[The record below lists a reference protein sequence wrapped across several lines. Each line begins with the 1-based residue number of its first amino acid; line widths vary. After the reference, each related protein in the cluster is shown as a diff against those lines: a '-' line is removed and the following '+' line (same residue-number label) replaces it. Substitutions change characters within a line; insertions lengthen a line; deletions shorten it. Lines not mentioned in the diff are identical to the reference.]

1 MKVLSDSGSGSSS
14 GIMAALDE
22 VKRRHLA
29 TPGSKSVVSMSLGG
43 TCSGSCSNDPMVL
56 KVQELAEV
64 GIISSLAAGNS
75 NADSILHTPAAA
87 PDAVTV
93 GSTTSSDGKSSF
105 SNHGSLIDV
114 QAPGSS
120 ITSVC
125 SRSRSGC
132 ADGQSYWTISGTSM
146 ACPHV
151 TGVIAQNLEK
161 GTHVAMVDLDAVN
174 QVRASMICDSVKNK
188 ISGVPSGTTG
198 DLLQVP
204 TDDGKWACES
214 MGSVDPT
221 IMPTGPSHAP
231 TIAPTSSPTEES
243 QFPEAFKAYTATNT
257 ASATQNTVN
266 EDIYVCPGYD
276 LIFSLCNEAGG
287 SCSGDTYLRLF
298 DEAGAEVQ
306 ANDDSCSRCASIEH
320 SFTAPCQIYSL
331 HQGCW
336 SSSDCGGTVKINH
349 NNPDSP
355 SISPVAAPVT
365 APTVPSTAPASAPTA
380 PVPSSCPAFTAS
392 DTESAS
398 QNTVACPVTVCP
410 GTELTFET
418 CDGDGKSCN
427 GDTFMRLKNAQGDT
441 LDLNDDNCGF
451 CSRVSFEFTAQ
462 CQEYVT

>member
-75 NADSILHTPAAA
+75 NADSIFHTPAAA

-221 IMPTGPSHAP
+221 IMPTGPS
-231 TIAPTSSPTEES
+231 
-243 QFPEAFKAYTATNT
+243 
-257 ASATQNTVN
+257 
-266 EDIYVCPGYD
+266 
-276 LIFSLCNEAGG
+276 
-287 SCSGDTYLRLF
+287 
-298 DEAGAEVQ
+298 
-306 ANDDSCSRCASIEH
+306 
-320 SFTAPCQIYSL
+320 
-331 HQGCW
+331 
-336 SSSDCGGTVKINH
+336 
-349 NNPDSP
+349 
-355 SISPVAAPVT
+355 
-365 APTVPSTAPASAPTA
+365 
-380 PVPSSCPAFTAS
+380 VPSSCPAFTAS
-392 DTESAS
+392 DTDSAN

-410 GTELTFET
+410 GTQLTFET
-418 CDGDGKSCN
+418 CNGDRKSCV
-427 GDTFMRLKNAQGDT
+427 GDTFLRLTDGSGNELAS
-441 LDLNDDNCGF
+441 NDDNCGL
-451 CSRVSFEFTAQ
+451 CSGVTYEFTAS
-462 CQEYVT
+462 CQEYILNQGCFEDGTCGGTTAIVTHGPTNPPIVQPTTAPTAAPTIGIPESCPAFTASNTGSASQNTVGCDMFVCPGEVLAIETCNGDRKSCNGILSCDCSMDLAQKWQ